1 MLLLFALFEEF
12 FMNVLGFFSRWQ
24 SPGDF
29 ISLAAVHISYLS
41 ELILP
46 PLQQQAITK
55 ADVAG
60 CSHQLC

>member
-1 MLLLFALFEEF
+1 
-12 FMNVLGFFSRWQ
+12 MNVLGFFSRWQ

-46 PLQQQAITK
+46 PLQHQAITK

>member
-1 MLLLFALFEEF
+1 
-12 FMNVLGFFSRWQ
+12 MNVLGFFSRWQ
-24 SPGDF
+24 SQGDF